1 MREIILRVEPIDQ
14 GKRLDVFIVEKV
26 NFLSRSRVKSL
37 IEDLKVLINEKP
49 VKPSYRVKI
58 HDCVKISIPEPKDL
72 EIEPK
77 EIPFE
82 ILYEDNHIAVI
93 SKPAGLVVHPAPGH
107 SDDTLV
113 HGLLHRLKNLSE
125 IGGKIRPGIVH
136 RLDKDTSGVMLIAKT
151 DRSHKRLVEAFKERK
166 IQKTYLALLYHHL
179 TPSHGK
185 VETFIGRHPTYRK
198 KMAVL
203 REGRLAITLYE
214 VKEYL
219 HKASLVVAK
228 PVTGRTHQLRVH
240 FSYLGHPILGDP
252 IYGGLKHDVPRP
264 PRLMLHAYK
273 IRFAHPET
281 LQEMEFLSPLPQDFL
296 EYLEVLKK
304 K

>member
-1 MREIILRVEPIDQ
+1 MREIILKVEPADQ
-14 GKRLDVFIVEKV
+14 GKRLDIFIVEKV
-26 NFLSRSRVKSL
+26 SSLSRSRVKSL
-37 IEDLKVLINEKP
+37 IEDSKVLINERP
-49 VKPSYRVKI
+49 VKPSYKVKVHDWVKI
-58 HDCVKISIPEPKDL
+58 FIPEPKEL

-82 ILYEDNHIAVI
+82 ILYEDDFVAVI

-136 RLDKDTSGVMLIAKT
+136 RLDKDTSGVMLVAKT

-166 IQKTYLALLYHHL
+166 IQKTYLAIVYHHL
-179 TPSHGK
+179 TPPQGK
-185 VETFIGRHPTYRK
+185 VETFIGRHPTHRK

-203 REGRLAITLYE
+203 KEGRLAITFYE

-219 HKASLVVAK
+219 YRASLVVAK

-252 IYGGLKHDVPRP
+252 IYGGLKPDVPKP
-264 PRLMLHAYK
+264 PRLMLHAYRIK
-273 IRFAHPET
+273 FTHPET
-281 LQEMEFLSPLPQDFL
+281 LKDMEFLSPLPQDFL
-296 EYLEVLKK
+296 EYLEALKK